1 MGWDVQPELEP
12 FTWAAALSARHAHP
26 AMVTTMHVQLN
37 HPTFVAK
44 AAATADRVSKGRFA
58 LNIVAGANPAT
69 FKAFGASIE
78 NHETRYAHAAEW
90 LKLTRLLWSSEAP
103 VSFEGRF
110 YKVDGVV
117 SLPKPIQQFPPI
129 MNAGTSGR
137 GREFA
142 CQNADIVFTHIPA
155 DLTEIKTQISD
166 YKRYAREAFDREI
179 QIWTHGYTV
188 IRDTQKE
195 AEEFL
200 NYYAVEQADRAR
212 VEHFI
217 KVAGASAQSTSAEE
231 RWKFDRN
238 WAAGGGYG
246 LVGSMEQVADILC
259 GLSEAGLDGIL
270 LNTIE
275 PETMLD
281 HLGRGVLPR
290 LEAAGVRAPH
300 PAKAL

>member
-1 MGWDVQPELEP
+1 MPER
-12 FTWAAALSARHAHP
+12 RH
-26 AMVTTMHVQLN
+26 N
-37 HPTFVAK
+37 
-44 AAATADRVSKGRFA
+44 
-58 LNIVAGANPAT
+58 
-69 FKAFGASIE
+69 
-78 NHETRYAHAAEW
+78 
-90 LKLTRLLWSSEAP
+90 
-103 VSFEGRF
+103 
-110 YKVDGVV
+110 
-117 SLPKPIQQFPPI
+117 
-129 MNAGTSGR
+129 
-137 GREFA
+137 
-142 CQNADIVFTHIPA
+142 FTHIPA